1 MSTYRS
7 SLAMTELKDWILKE
21 NLRPWLQILSSVVGY
36 AFDDLDWDAV
46 TAGIANTD
54 AEGSRWYEHPLGSE
68 AVSVRLAKEPG
79 TALIMVTAS
88 FPRGTS
94 TARRSQFRSRSHIS

>member
-1 MSTYRS
+1 
-7 SLAMTELKDWILKE
+7 MTELKDWILEE

-79 TALIMVTAS
+79 TALIMVTAKLS
-88 FPRGTS
+88 
-94 TARRSQFRSRSHIS
+94 ARDLDRATLAIQIAQSYLLISPP